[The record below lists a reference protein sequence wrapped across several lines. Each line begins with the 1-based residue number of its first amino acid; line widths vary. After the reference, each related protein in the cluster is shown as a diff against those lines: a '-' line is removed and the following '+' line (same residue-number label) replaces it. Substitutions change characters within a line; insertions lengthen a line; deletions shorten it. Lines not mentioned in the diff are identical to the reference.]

1 MGIKMTETT
10 FYQNVKNKQENI
22 CQIVAAKNGRMVY
35 GEEWNSY
42 KPGDCVH
49 VASVTKSIM
58 ALLIGIA
65 IDRKYIGGTDQKI
78 LEFYPD
84 YKVKRGEKT
93 LQQVTVGHLLTM
105 TTPYKFKSEPWTKVC
120 GSNNWAETVLD
131 LTGGRAGL
139 TGTFRY
145 STLGIQILSDIIAK
159 STGKSTVAF
168 ANQYLFEPL
177 GISPRTSLVVQSRE
191 EHFDFVKGKTP
202 KERVWFCGANGIP
215 AAGFGLCLSAEEL
228 VKIGQLCVDGGANK
242 KGQIVSSEWIDQML
256 APHVSCGERFFH
268 TQYGFLWWVIDASNK
283 VYAAIGDCGNIIY
296 IDKSKQTVVAVTA
309 AFQPSVPDR
318 VAFIQKE
325 FLPFLEKE
333 NGI

>member
-1 MGIKMTETT
+1 MTKTA
-10 FYQNVKNKQENI
+10 FYQNVQNNQKNI
-22 CQIVAAKNGRMVY
+22 CQIVAAKNGSIIY
-35 GEEWNSY
+35 SEEWNSY
-42 KPGDCVH
+42 QQGDCVH

-65 IDRKYIGGTDQKI
+65 IDRKYIRGADQKI
-78 LEFYPD
+78 IEFYPD
-84 YKVKRGEKT
+84 YKVKRGEKN
-93 LQQVTVGHLLTM
+93 LQQVTVRHLLTM
-105 TTPYKFKSEPWTKVC
+105 TAPYKFKSEPWTKVC

-139 TGTFRY
+139 TGAFRY

-168 ANQYLFEPL
+168 ANQYLFAPL
-177 GISPRTSLVVQSRE
+177 AIRPRTGLVVKSRE
-191 EHFDFVKGKTP
+191 EHLDFVKGKTP

-228 VKIGQLCVDGGANK
+228 VKIGQLCVDGGIYEARPV
-242 KGQIVSSEWIDQML
+242 VSAEWIDQML
-256 APHVSCGERFFH
+256 TPYVSCGERFFQ
-268 TQYGFLWWVIDASNK
+268 TQYGFLWWVIDPSNQ

-296 IDKSKQTVVAVTA
+296 IDKRKQTVVAVTA
-309 AFQPSVPDR
+309 AFQPSVSDR

-333 NGI
+333 NDR